1 MHLSIQGVSLLGVSW
16 RCKRL
21 TLALTLTSK
30 NQAGPKWRYMRVSIW
45 DEMKTKL
52 KKQIIYFIYSTNK
65 KTCNYTPIPPTH
77 TTGAGYGGMQLI
89 STVRSFHTNP
99 FPTVVKG
106 GMVHRKSPLQLICWI
121 TADRDFNGARG
132 SSGFPRRSR
141 RPRRSEVQGCV
152 VVGGQQVG
160 QANGTTL
167 KEVKNPRST
176 IGLSACVC
184 IYFM

>member
-1 MHLSIQGVSLLGVSW
+1 VQ
-16 RCKRL
+16 
-21 TLALTLTSK
+21 
-30 NQAGPKWRYMRVSIW
+30 
-45 DEMKTKL
+45 KTNT
-52 KKQIIYFIYSTNK
+52 STNTNIK
-65 KTCNYTPIPPTH
+65 EPSWAKVKIYEGEYMGWNENKIEKTNHIFHLFHQQKTCNNTPIPPTH
-77 TTGAGYGGMQLI
+77 TTSAGYGGMQLI

>member
-1 MHLSIQGVSLLGVSW
+1 
-16 RCKRL
+16 
-21 TLALTLTSK
+21 
-30 NQAGPKWRYMRVSIW
+30 MRVSIW

-89 STVRSFHTNP
+89 STDRE
-99 FPTVVKG
+99 
-106 GMVHRKSPLQLICWI
+106 SPLQLIQLICWI
-121 TADRDFNGARG
+121 TADLDFNGARG